1 MSAQGEGRRCRCGTR
16 LARDNRGS
24 ECHACQQAARDH
36 RLRPPRVPAEF
47 WASPEMRT
55 ALASRDMGM
64 VMRAFRTH
72 PLHGSDIPQEVA
84 AGWVGLSQ
92 SGLSRIERGEHAFTE
107 TKLMRWAHV
116 LGIPGDVRWFAVS
129 NKELLAVE
137 QHTGSNDT
145 AGAVARLADL
155 GQGGSLLLP
164 VLVEGRPVLVPVNL
178 GSVAGEH
185 LATAVGTSVATASE
199 WDSMS
204 PLDRRA
210 FLRSGI
216 AAAALPTL
224 GLDEL
229 HHVAKAL
236 GSASRYLDSAVVDY
250 FRQQLAAC
258 AADDGA
264 LGPKKTLPAVLAVIQ
279 AVEQHARDVQPA
291 VRRELLA
298 VGAQGAEFAGWLF
311 RDARDPI
318 QASYWRDR
326 AIEWAQEAGDTAM
339 QGYVLLKKA
348 QAAYDDR
355 DALRMLTLAQAVQD
369 GPWDLPTKVR
379 AEAAQQE
386 ARGHAMLGADSGL
399 IEHKLTDAHQLLSD
413 AEHDAA
419 TDDRP
424 LGVHYNAT
432 LLTMQTA
439 ICYCEAGQPRRAVE
453 LYDTW
458 LSAQTF
464 SRRDYGYFRALM
476 ASSLALAG
484 EPDTAATTGLE
495 ALSVAQET
503 ASQRTTQELTSVVDV
518 LRPWANRPVVRELR
532 EAVLT

>member
-1 MSAQGEGRRCRCGTR
+1 MP
-16 LARDNRGS
+16 
-24 ECHACQQAARDH
+24 AA
-36 RLRPPRVPAEF
+36 F
-47 WASPEMRT
+47 WASPEMRH
-55 ALASRDMGM
+55 ALATRDMGV
-64 VMRAFRTH
+64 VMRAFRIH
-72 PLHGSDIPQEVA
+72 PAHGRDIPQEVA
-84 AGWVGLSQ
+84 AGWVGLTQ
-92 SGLSRIERGEHAFTE
+92 SGLSRVERGEHAFTE
-107 TKLMRWAHV
+107 MKLMRWAHV
-116 LGIPGDVRWFAVS
+116 LGIPVDVRWFAVS
-129 NKELLAVE
+129 KPELFTTEPPATQDKMASATLA
-137 QHTGSNDT
+137 GLN
-145 AGAVARLADL
+145 RL
-155 GQGGSLLLP
+155 GSLLLP
-164 VLVEGRPVLVPVNL
+164 VVVNGYPVLVPVSG
-178 GSVAGEH
+178 GSVADEH
-185 LATAVGTSVATASE
+185 LATAVGTTVATTSE

-210 FLRSGI
+210 FLKRGI
-216 AAAALPTL
+216 AVTALPAL

-236 GSASRYLDSAVVDY
+236 SNAGRYLDSAFVDF

-279 AVEQHARDVQPA
+279 AVDQHARDVRPA

-311 RDARDPI
+311 RDARDPV
-318 QASYWRDR
+318 QAGYWRDR
-326 AIEWAQEAGDTAM
+326 ATEWAQEAGDTAM

-386 ARGHAMLGADSGL
+386 ARSHAMLGADSGL
-399 IEHKLTDAHQLLSD
+399 VERKLADAHQLLSD
-413 AEHDAA
+413 AEHDTA

-439 ICYCEAGQPRRAVE
+439 TCYCEAGQPRRAVE
-453 LYDTW
+453 LYDAW

-484 EPDTAATTGLE
+484 EPDTAANTGLE
-495 ALSVAQET
+495 ALSVATET
-503 ASQRTTQELTSVVDV
+503 ASERTTRELAAVVDV
-518 LRPWANRPVVRELR
+518 LRPWANRPAVRELR
-532 EAVLT
+532 EAVLA